1 MVMLVNRIVDPGM
14 ALDSTNR
21 VTDDR
26 GIVRNLTVADRLAL
40 GLEIPDTSARY
51 GIPGSPDPIS
61 HPDQHGLTTIMKTIT
76 HVVFGLTATLLH
88 FMPLNADESNAP
100 ALLKVAAL
108 QMRSSRN
115 LADNLAR
122 ITNSIHECARQGV
135 RVVAFPECALSGY
148 FEDAATNLTVSQL
161 TGAVQQISTACRQA
175 GVYGIIGTPW
185 REGEKLFNSALII
198 TPTGKLL
205 ERYDKIQLAERWPEA
220 GDHLSIFKVDGV
232 PCSIIICH
240 DERYPELVR
249 LPVLAGAKVI
259 FYISHESDLRSEQ
272 KLNPYR
278 AQIQARAVENNV
290 FVVHANAPA
299 NLDTTGSHG
308 QSRIIAPDG
317 NVVQE
322 ATIFGE
328 DVVIATLDSSRASR
342 GNAMKSLERGPFQQ
356 WWREGMRRVRVV
368 E

>member
-1 MVMLVNRIVDPGM
+1 MRAIAFVTIGVAALVLHREAIIAADIGT
-14 ALDSTNR
+14 ST
-21 VTDDR
+21 T
-26 GIVRNLTVADRLAL
+26 
-40 GLEIPDTSARY
+40 
-51 GIPGSPDPIS
+51 
-61 HPDQHGLTTIMKTIT
+61 
-76 HVVFGLTATLLH
+76 
-88 FMPLNADESNAP
+88 
-100 ALLKVAAL
+100 LKVAAV

-115 LADNLAR
+115 LADNLSR

-148 FEDAATNLTVSQL
+148 FEDAATNLTASQL

-185 REGEKLFNSALII
+185 RDGEKLFNSALII
-198 TPTGKLL
+198 APTGRLL
-205 ERYDKIQLAERWPEA
+205 ERYDKIQLAERWPDA
-220 GDHLSIFKVDGV
+220 GDHLSVFKVDGV

-272 KLNPYR
+272 KLDPYR

-317 NVVQE
+317 NMVQE

-328 DVVIATLDSSRASR
+328 DVIIATLDAGKASR

>member
-1 MVMLVNRIVDPGM
+1 MREIALVAIGVV
-14 ALDSTNR
+14 AL
-21 VTDDR
+21 VW
-26 GIVRNLTVADRLAL
+26 IQETV
-40 GLEIPDTSARY
+40 
-51 GIPGSPDPIS
+51 
-61 HPDQHGLTTIMKTIT
+61 
-76 HVVFGLTATLLH
+76 
-88 FMPLNADESNAP
+88 NAGDAGTP
-100 ALLKVAAL
+100 VALKVAAV

-115 LADNLAR
+115 LAENLAS
-122 ITNSIHECARQGV
+122 ITNSIQDCARRGV
-135 RVVAFPECALSGY
+135 RVVVFPECALSGY
-148 FEDAATNLTVSQL
+148 FEDAATNLTATQL
-161 TGAVQQISTACRQA
+161 SGAVQQISTACQKA

-185 REGEKLFNSALII
+185 REGEKLFNSALVIA
-198 TPTGKLL
+198 PTGKVIN
-205 ERYDKIQLAERWPEA
+205 RYDKIQLAERWPDPGEQ
-220 GDHLSIFKVDGV
+220 LSVFKVDGV

-278 AQIQARAVENNV
+278 AQVQARAVENNV

-328 DVVIATLDSSRASR
+328 DVVIATLDPGKASR